1 MVQLIDFKQIKPIN
15 FEAAGEFLPSSQ
27 REREEEL
34 QTRAG
39 LEPSTN
45 YSGVRE
51 QIAADIEEDAENELI
66 QAADIALQNG
76 ADAKFISD
84 LMRQYNVKMTRKE
97 LKNAALEMAAGR
109 REAEDALAE
118 NPLTYQN
125 NYVDGIDAGRSMSK
139 QESYSNLV
147 ERLRVYG
154 QDKSLWKKGTELFR
168 TFIDP
173 GIHQIRV
180 MQKWLPE
187 EMQEDR
193 AWTSVGLG
201 EVLSKHIR
209 KLWDNLDEVQFAQ
222 AMDEIAS
229 TVLKDDKNSFMI
241 NDLADYLEYG
251 GDTLIDSFS
260 WFESVSIG
268 AGLAKKP
275 LKALA
280 KAGNIKR
287 MAAEAAEVVAKG
299 TDKAQIAQDIV
310 TPTMTKAVQNPS
322 EISMANVVADEIGEV
337 IAERTARNYV
347 ESRMLHGIHSQD
359 ELELI
364 KNIAKEDVLK
374 SFKETSIDPRDVMLT
389 ESADGSLKLSMLIGS
404 ADGRAVDSKRAHT
417 IAKRLGLGIDE
428 WELVKKDAEGF
439 FVQVTR
445 DVTDSG
451 RMIISPIKSA
461 EAAASKD
468 VTEWSV
474 TGAGFFNSPL
484 NGILKIFGGSTK
496 IGTAAHARAV
506 EADRVLQG
514 ITTELN
520 RTYKSSYNKLSSANK
535 DALMELFEEG
545 QAGKGKW
552 FTIDELNSKHIS
564 DDVQK
569 AYFDFKKVSDIEWWA
584 NNDDV
589 RRTLTRKG
597 YRQFGEWIGKEE
609 KISTLNVGKS
619 IIKDLDGNIITDL
632 SKYNDAD
639 HILVRIQRGSAI
651 RTNADYTHI
660 LAPRS
665 QLIGKELPQV
675 VTHYMPGGR
684 RMYTRG
690 TRFVKIGSG
699 FYNPITGKTL
709 NGFAKT
715 MTTGNDVKQLQ
726 RYADEVNQVIDIWK
740 AAAGDDGKA
749 AKMLADVDFQQFK
762 VDNWEQVKELIKTAD
777 NPRGLIDPNYRAQVL
792 EHKQRYDFDN
802 NLDTIFD
809 DMSEVDTALQ
819 DLLDVRANYSRA
831 RGNLLDDI
839 NGGSA
844 KLVDISEVY
853 DKTIQKASYTMA
865 KSELAHW
872 YGSQLQKYAKVI
884 ENWKDIES
892 LSDSEKLLRARTIV
906 EGRDVLAEGD
916 RRLLRAAERFIGFAN
931 RTLSARTKWD
941 MILENTMTR
950 LAQAVDC
957 ALPTSMQRGKIFN
970 NISKFN
976 PAKLGRAIGF
986 NYVMGWWNPAQLFK
1000 QGLGV
1005 INVAALEPVNATKAM
1020 LLYPLVRLSRASKAE
1035 KGLLKFYKETAT
1047 RLVGISENDF
1057 DDLLKFIDRY
1067 GSESASGLLVG
1078 ADRVYGEALRADAN
1092 LLKKAWDTQYVFM
1105 KEGNAANF
1113 YIADIAAYLSKKGL
1127 STREIAAYSDD
1138 LFINMTRTSESAFQT
1153 GQMLPTT
1160 VMAQWLTYPMRMIE
1174 AMMNGRLSKDQ
1185 RLRLLTSQL
1194 MLWGVGGTFLND
1206 KNQLNMYESL
1216 IEYGVDPEVAEIITN
1231 GLLTAFAKEKGV
1243 KYEEGLQIQSQL
1255 GSIVDIYDATEGE
1268 FKLPAIPAA
1277 QAVSQGLAL
1286 MGAVKELVAPE
1297 TDDYDF
1303 WRYTKYL
1310 ATTKNLPSSMR
1321 NIAKGALA
1329 MRFQKFY
1336 DNHGRTMTDEASTMQ
1351 AVAQMLGFGPYENK
1365 QLTYM
1370 FEALNDNDKLLKDML
1385 DTLKPYA
1392 DAIAFY
1398 HDEGRHQ
1405 EDVDKTLEKLYNE
1418 YNVIYRGL
1426 YDTIKEVNPYL
1437 LKDFSKQSTNL
1448 LFHKTK
1454 TVFEG
1459 GEERVRK
1466 ALGPAQTYIILHKD
1480 EEIRNNGTIR

>member
-1 MVQLIDFKQIKPIN
+1 MVQLIDFGNIKPIN
-15 FEAAGEFLPSSQ
+15 FETAGEFLPPSQ

-45 YSGVRE
+45 YGGVRE
-51 QIAADIEEDAENELI
+51 QIATGIEEDAENELV
-66 QAADIALQNG
+66 QASNIALQNG
-76 ADAKFISD
+76 ADAKFITD
-84 LMRQYNVKMTRKE
+84 MMRQYNVRMTRGE
-97 LKNAALEMAAGR
+97 LKNAALEIAAGR

-118 NPLTYQN
+118 NPVAYQN
-125 NYVDGIDAGRSMSK
+125 NYVDGIDPGRSMSK
-139 QESYSNLV
+139 QESYSNLI
-147 ERLRVYG
+147 ERFRAYG
-154 QDKSLWKKGTELFR
+154 QDRSLWRKGTELFR

-173 GIHQIRV
+173 GINQIRV
-180 MQKWLPE
+180 MQNWLPE

-201 EVLSKHIR
+201 ETLSKHIR
-209 KLWDNLDEVQFAQ
+209 NLWDNLDEVQFAQ
-222 AMDEIAS
+222 AMDDIAN
-229 TVLKDDKNSFMI
+229 TVLKDERNSFMI

-251 GDTLIDSFS
+251 GDDLLDAFS
-260 WFESVSIG
+260 WFEAGSIG

-280 KAGNIKR
+280 KAGNTKR
-287 MAAEAAEVVAKG
+287 LASEAAEVVAQG
-299 TDKAQIAQDIV
+299 VDKTQIAQDII

-322 EISMANVVADEIGEV
+322 EISMANTVSDEIGEM
-337 IAERTARNYV
+337 IAEQTAKSYV
-347 ESRMLHGIHSQD
+347 DAHMLSGIHSQD
-359 ELELI
+359 ELKLI
-364 KNIAKEDVLK
+364 RDIAKEDVLK
-374 SFKETSIDPRDVMLT
+374 TFKQTSIDPKDVMLT
-389 ESADGSLKLSMLIGS
+389 ENADGSLKLSMLIGS
-404 ADGRAVDSKRAHT
+404 SDGHAVDSKRAHT
-417 IAKRLGLGIDE
+417 IAKRLGLGLDE
-428 WELVKKDAEGF
+428 WELVKKDGEGF

-451 RMIISPIKSA
+451 KVLVKPLRASD
-461 EAAASKD
+461 AASKD

-484 NGILKIFGGSTK
+484 NGILKVFGGSTK
-496 IGTAAHARAV
+496 IGGAAHARAV
-506 EADRVLQG
+506 EADRVLQS
-514 ITTELN
+514 ITTDLN
-520 RTYKSSYNKLSSANK
+520 RTYRSSYNKLSSAGK
-535 DALMELFEEG
+535 QALDEIFEEG

-552 FTIDELNSKHIS
+552 FTQDELNAKHIS

-569 AYFDFKKVSDIEWWA
+569 AYYDFKRVSDIEWFA

-589 RRTLTRKG
+589 RRTLMRKG
-597 YRQFGEWIGKEE
+597 YRQYGGWVGKEE

-619 IIKDLDGNIITDL
+619 IVKDLDGNLITDL
-632 SKYNDAD
+632 SHYNDAD
-639 HILVRIQRGSAI
+639 YILIRVQRGSAI

-660 LAPRS
+660 IAPRS
-665 QLIGKELPQV
+665 QLIGKELPSV

-699 FYNPITGKTL
+699 YYNPITGSML

-726 RYADEVNQVIDIWK
+726 RYADEVNKVIDIWK

-762 VDNWEQVKELIKTAD
+762 VDNWEQVKELIKTTD
-777 NPRGLIDPNYRAQVL
+777 NPKGIIDPNYRAQVL
-792 EHKQRYDFDN
+792 EHKQKYDFGNSFDS
-802 NLDTIFD
+802 IFD
-809 DMSEVDTALQ
+809 DMSDTDTALQ

-844 KLVDISEVY
+844 SLVDISEVY
-853 DKTIQKASYTMA
+853 DKTIQKAAYTMA
-865 KSELAHW
+865 KSELTHW
-872 YGSQLQKYAKVI
+872 YGDQLNKYARVI
-884 ENWKDIES
+884 ENWKEIEG

-916 RRLLRAAERFIGFAN
+916 RRLLRAAERFLGFAN

-941 MILENTMTR
+941 VVLENTMTR
-950 LAQAVDC
+950 LAQFVDC
-957 ALPTSMQRGKIFN
+957 ALPTSMQRGKIYN

-1035 KGLLKFYKETAT
+1035 KGLLKFYKDTAT
-1047 RLVGISENDF
+1047 RLVGISDKDF
-1057 DDLLKFIDRY
+1057 DDLLKFIDMY

-1078 ADRVYGEALRADAN
+1078 ADRVYGEALRADAS

-1153 GQMLPTT
+1153 GQILPTT
-1160 VMAQWLTYPMRMIE
+1160 VMAQWLTYPMRMVE
-1174 AMMNGRLSKDQ
+1174 AMLNGRLTKAQ

-1206 KNQLNMYESL
+1206 RNQLNMYESL
-1216 IEYGVDPEVAEIITN
+1216 IDVDVNPQVAEVITN
-1231 GLLTAFAKEKGV
+1231 GLLSAIAKEYGIR
-1243 KYEEGLQIQSQL
+1243 YEEGLQLQEQL

-1268 FKLPAIPAA
+1268 FKLPSIPAA
-1277 QAVSQGLAL
+1277 QAVSQGIVLL
-1286 MGAVKELVAPE
+1286 GAVKELVAPE

-1303 WRYTKYL
+1303 WRFTKYL

-1321 NIAKGALA
+1321 NLAKGALA
-1329 MRFQKFY
+1329 IRFQKFY
-1336 DNHGRTMTDEASTMQ
+1336 DNRGRTMTDEATEIQ

-1370 FEALNDNDKLLKDML
+1370 YEALNDNDKLLQDTIA
-1385 DTLKPYA
+1385 TLKPYA

-1398 HDEGRHQ
+1398 RDEGRYK
-1405 EDVDKTLEKLYNE
+1405 EGVDKTLEKLYNE
-1418 YNVIYRGL
+1418 YSTIYKGL
-1426 YDTIKEVNPYL
+1426 YDTLKEVNPYL
-1437 LKDFSKQSTNL
+1437 LKDFSRQTTNL
-1448 LFHKTK
+1448 LFPKAT

-1459 GEERVRK
+1459 REQKVRK
-1466 ALGPAQTYIILHKD
+1466 AFGPAQTYVILHKS
-1480 EEIRNNGTIR
+1480 EEISNNGASR